1 MDRFLFLT
9 IDGLATGAV
18 YAVFA
23 LSLVLV
29 WRAARIVNFAQGAI
43 GVAAAYLGW
52 SVGNHVGGP
61 WLGLVIAPVA
71 GALIGVAVERTALR
85 RMGPEHHF
93 DAMIVALGVAMVIQ
107 GVLGMAYGG
116 QYRGLATPLPDRV
129 LIVGG
134 VPTTSPYRLFVLGVV
149 ALLVAGL
156 AYFFARTRL
165 GLRLRAAA
173 FAPEVAGLFG
183 VSVARMTTVAWGLSA
198 GLGAF
203 AAMLVVPTGLGLHPT
218 AMDGVFL
225 TAFTAAV
232 LGGLDSAVGAVVG
245 GIAVGLV
252 LNYATGYAH
261 EANLAPVAVLGLLLV
276 VLVVRPDG
284 LFTATAR
291 RV

>member
-52 SVGNHVGGP
+52 SAGNHIGGP
-61 WLGLVIAPVA
+61 WLGLVLAPLA
-71 GALIGVAVERTALR
+71 GAAIGVAVERTALR

-107 GVLGMAYGG
+107 GVLGMVYGG
-116 QYRGLATPLPDRV
+116 QYRGVPTPLHDRV

-156 AYFFARTRL
+156 
-165 GLRLRAAA
+165 
-173 FAPEVAGLFG
+173 FG
-183 VSVARMTTVAWGLSA
+183 VSVTRMTTVAWGLSA

-245 GIAVGLV
+245 GVAVGLV
-252 LNYATGYAH
+252 LNYATGYAR

-276 VLVVRPDG
+276 VLLVRPGG
-284 LFTATAR
+284 LFSATAR